1 MPHDSIKMKRTELPR
16 IRWIL
21 IRPFISEHHQ
31 QSRFCGEE
39 NNTGD
44 ISVLDDTNVMMKLL
58 LVEKAVNYIIIL

>member
-1 MPHDSIKMKRTELPR
+1 M
-16 IRWIL
+16 L
-21 IRPFISEHHQ
+21 IRPFICEHHQ

-44 ISVLDDTNVMMKLL
+44 ISVLGDTNVMMKLL